1 MYSGEK
7 QMHEG
12 KEKRQRKHL
21 DRQTIAQQR
30 HSSYPHP
37 CTAVRRELYF
47 NAFHWDAFR
56 IIIMCA
62 YRHKE
67 TNIAANRVRAAVRE
81 EMMERHVTD
90 AHICIKYLGISWA
103 NKKKL

>member
-1 MYSGEK
+1 
-7 QMHEG
+7 MHEG

-56 IIIMCA
+56 MIIMCA
-62 YRHKE
+62 YTQGDKYCGQQRERSNDGE
-67 TNIAANRVRAAVRE
+67 T
-81 EMMERHVTD
+81 ERRRQCD
-90 AHICIKYLGISWA
+90 
-103 NKKKL
+103 